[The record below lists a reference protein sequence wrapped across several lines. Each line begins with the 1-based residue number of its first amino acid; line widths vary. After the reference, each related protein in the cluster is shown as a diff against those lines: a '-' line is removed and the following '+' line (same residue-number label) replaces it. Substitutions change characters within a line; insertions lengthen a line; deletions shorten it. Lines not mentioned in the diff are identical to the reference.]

1 MSKYEY
7 KVVAAPRK
15 TRSFKGVRRHEDQF
29 AAVLAEAMNDLA
41 GSGWEYLRAE
51 SLPCEEKT
59 GLTSRVES
67 YQSVLVFR
75 REIVA
80 DQKFFETPPTRQIEL
95 HKIDEDTTEKD
106 FVFTSSHRAA
116 SATVTPLH
124 STNAE
129 STSNVTT
136 QAGVLGILRSRKA
149 RLMRSESAEPSSA
162 TSPAP
167 LPEAAKHAAE

>member
-1 MSKYEY
+1 MAKFEY
-7 KVVAAPRK
+7 KVVAAPKK

-75 REIVA
+75 REIIA
-80 DQKFFETPPTRQIEL
+80 DQKFFETPPTHQLE
-95 HKIDEDTTEKD
+95 HQKIDEDKTEKD
-106 FVFTSSHRAA
+106 FVFTSSHRTAGA
-116 SATVTPLH
+116 SITPLH
-124 STNAE
+124 NTT
-129 STSNVTT
+129 TSSDTGT
-136 QAGVLGILRSRKA
+136 SAGVLGLLRNRKA
-149 RLMRSESAEPSSA
+149 RLIREEMNDPLAEGM
-162 TSPAP
+162 
-167 LPEAAKHAAE
+167 KHAAE

>member
-1 MSKYEY
+1 MAKFEY

-15 TRSFKGVRRHEDQF
+15 TRSFKGVRSHEDQF

-80 DQKFFETPPTRQIEL
+80 DQKFFDTPPTHQIEV
-95 HKIDEDTTEKD
+95 HKITEDRVEKD
-106 FVFTSSHRAA
+106 FVFSSTHRSS

-124 STNAE
+124 GDMAE
-129 STSNVTT
+129 AGEPATS
-136 QAGVLGILRSRKA
+136 AGVLGLLRSRKA
-149 RLMRSESAEPSSA
+149 RLMREEASDQQAEDI
-162 TSPAP
+162 
-167 LPEAAKHAAE
+167 KHAAE